1 MRHLLVSDIHSNIE
15 AMDVC
20 LARAEKAGFDSVLC
34 CGDIVGYGPDP
45 NDAVDRIRELTAV
58 TIRGNHDRVS
68 CGQDEPT
75 DFNPYAKA
83 AALWTRAA
91 LTPATN
97 DYLQALPVGP
107 LDVGAGAQMV
117 HGAITDEDDYIMG
130 ESHALENFLLSEFHV
145 TFFGHSH
152 FQIAFSCDESGNV
165 AVETVEEADET
176 SATLPLKPEKQY
188 LINPGSV
195 GQPRDGDSRAGF
207 AIWDVDQSRLE
218 FHRMEYPIGVTQKKM
233 QDKNLPPD
241 LIDRLSHGR

>member
-1 MRHLLVSDIHSNIE
+1 MRHLLVSDIHSNVE

-45 NDAVDRIRELTAV
+45 NDVVDRIRELEAV
-58 TIRGNHDRVS
+58 TIRGNHDRVA
-68 CGQDEPT
+68 CGQDEPA

-97 DYLQALPVGP
+97 EYLRALPLGP
-107 LDVGAGAQMV
+107 LGVGAGAQMV

-130 ESHALENFLLSEFHV
+130 ESPAMENLILSESHL

-152 FQIAFSCDESGNV
+152 FQIAFSCDETGKV
-165 AVETVEEADET
+165 AVETVAEADPT
-176 SATLPLKPEKQY
+176 SAVLPLKPEKQY

-195 GQPRDGDSRAGF
+195 GQPRDGDARAGF
-207 AIWDVDQSRLE
+207 AIWDTDRSRLE
-218 FHRMEYPIGVTQKKM
+218 FYRAEYPIGVTQKKM
-233 QDKNLPPD
+233 QAENLPRY

>member
-20 LARAEKAGFDSVLC
+20 LLRANKIGFDGVLC

-45 NDAVDRIRELTAV
+45 NEAVDRVRELETL
-58 TIRGNHDRVS
+58 TIRGNHDRVA

-75 DFNPYAKA
+75 DFNPYAKR

-97 DYLQALPVGP
+97 EYLQALPVGP
-107 LDVGAGAQMV
+107 VKVNSSGQMV

-130 ESHALENFLLSEFHV
+130 ESHAMESFILSESPV

-152 FQIAFSCDESGNV
+152 FQIAFSCDEKGEV
-165 AVETVEEADET
+165 ACETVEELDES
-176 SATLPLKPEKQY
+176 SAILRLDPKKQY

-207 AIWDVDQSRLE
+207 AIWDVEESRVE
-218 FHRMEYPIGVTQKKM
+218 FYRSEYPIGVTQKKM
-233 QDKNLPPD
+233 QDANLPPY